1 MADVL
6 VSRRAEE
13 ELREIWRWIALD
25 NPEAAD
31 RVLLRIDAKLQ
42 ALRDFPDIGT
52 TRDDIRPGAR
62 MLVEGNYLLLYEHR
76 ELDGIVELV
85 SVVDGRRDL
94 SEWL

>member
-1 MADVL
+1 MADVI

-25 NPEAAD
+25 SPDAAD

-42 ALRDFPDIGT
+42 ALCDFPDIGT
-52 TRDDIRPGAR
+52 IRDDIRPGVR
-62 MLVEGNYLLLYEHR
+62 MLVEGNYLLLYEHH
-76 ELDGIVELV
+76 EVDGLVELV

-94 SEWL
+94 GEWL